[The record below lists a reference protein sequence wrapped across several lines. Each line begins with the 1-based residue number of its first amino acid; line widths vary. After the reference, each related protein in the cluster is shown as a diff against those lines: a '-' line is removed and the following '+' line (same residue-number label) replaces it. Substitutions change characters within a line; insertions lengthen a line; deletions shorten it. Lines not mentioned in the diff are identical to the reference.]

1 MSDSDFGAVA
11 CRLRNA
17 GMHDELWI
25 KDSLSD
31 DEIDVPKDI
40 VFINEEDE
48 DEEEENGTAFNA
60 NEIWGD
66 LGLDGFL
73 EELASLNSAPLQL
86 QPLGLATAQGRGGGG
101 GGGGGNSGVAAASAT
116 GGGAGGSGAQ
126 AAAQVGSA
134 GAATPRGI

>member
-17 GMHDELWI
+17 GMHDDVWV

-31 DEIDVPKDI
+31 DEIDIPKDI
-40 VFINEEDE
+40 VFAVDEEDE
-48 DEEEENGTAFNA
+48 DEEEESGAILNA

-73 EELASLNSAPLQL
+73 QELASLNSAPLQL
-86 QPLGLATAQGRGGGG
+86 QPLGFAAAQGPGP
-101 GGGGGNSGVAAASAT
+101 GNSTAAAPGG
-116 GGGAGGSGAQ
+116 GGGAGGGGAPAGQ
-126 AAAQVGSA
+126 AGGSA
-134 GAATPRGI
+134 GPASPRGI